1 MRELV
6 NLTGMVLKASP
17 VGDNDRRLVLLT
29 RERGKITAFARGA
42 KRPGSQLMGVTRP
55 FVFGNFRLY
64 EGRDAYNLQ
73 GADVLNYFAEITLDM
88 EATFYGSYFLEL
100 ADYYGREN
108 LEAAELLL
116 LLYQSLRALLKP
128 AIPNPLVQAVFELR
142 SMVINGDYTEHP
154 PRPVSDSANYAWEY
168 IIASPLESLYTFT
181 LAPEV
186 LEELRHCVELNKRRF
201 IDREFHSL
209 KILNVLEQTVSQSG
223 CVKS

>member
-64 EGRDAYNLQ
+64 ECRDACNLQ

-88 EATFYGSYFLEL
+88 EATCYGSYFLEL

-223 CVKS
+223 HVKS

>member
-88 EATFYGSYFLEL
+88 EATCYGSYFLEL

-154 PRPVSDSANYAWEY
+154 PRPVSDSASYAWEY

>member
-64 EGRDAYNLQ
+64 EGRDACNLQ

-88 EATFYGSYFLEL
+88 EATCYGSYFLEL

-128 AIPNPLVQAVFELR
+128 A
-142 SMVINGDYTEHP
+142 
-154 PRPVSDSANYAWEY
+154 
-168 IIASPLESLYTFT
+168 AST
-181 LAPEV
+181 
-186 LEELRHCVELNKRRF
+186 
-201 IDREFHSL
+201 
-209 KILNVLEQTVSQSG
+209 G
-223 CVKS
+223 CVRTSQHGHQWRLYGASAQTGQRFRQLCVGVYHRLPVGISVYVYAGSGSAGGTAALCRAE

>member
-88 EATFYGSYFLEL
+88 EATCYGSYFLEL

-201 IDREFHSL
+201 IDREFHSM